1 MTELEVIVDDEGYE
15 WTVWEGEDY
24 WRTAGSDEE
33 WTLYEGAQGHVEE
46 STLDE
51 EIEPQD
57 SFDFF
62 SDDYEEEFEVN
73 SYVQIFRNKKFNSI
87 VLVSI
92 LIGAVLLMYTPEIA
106 DDDENSQE
114 EILQMNLENL
124 DWMAYS
130 VGSPSDLPDCT
141 NERIGMLYYVESNAQ
156 FYVCKTG
163 GWNSIVIGNSLS
175 HPAQSNN
182 LFSLLMDQNP
192 MQEDTRCFFPLGSS
206 DDVIFYCHGV
216 FYRTDGTVEGTVPLS
231 FQGYKVPSMIYGVD
245 KIYGLMIE
253 EKLVYRQN
261 NEYYIID
268 GENPSQKVNFMNLP
282 SHQIVT
288 HESSFIGF
296 GNQVI
301 FVWTDSSTTSLLSL
315 NGDNVVEQIYTTS
328 ELNYFDHYVS
338 VTDEFLYV
346 KLRGTS
352 SSSTQDQ
359 ILKFD
364 SNLELV
370 KSTNITIEDVNY
382 IGNNYFVEDDIL
394 FVCHRG
400 SLAKVT
406 DNNQLISIYSG
417 RDLVAEYY
425 GEIENCDASIG
436 GQNDGY
442 NERRTV
448 DGFVVSHQFNFIFS
462 IDEKPDGGHIYY
474 NKEDGDINNFPSI
487 HLQCGGKMIGYG
499 GNSGPVEL
507 KINQNQVNLDEIN
520 PSYEVLFSKYYGDDI
535 EYDLDIFHCDNNH
548 FLFMNWSHSTG
559 LEIWKYDFA
568 SQSSVLVVDLLQGPG
583 SSYPFGGGPDIF
595 KIWERGYSIGD
606 NYIQRIDNPYFGE
619 ELHLFTS
626 G

>member
-1 MTELEVIVDDEGYE
+1 
-15 WTVWEGEDY
+15 
-24 WRTAGSDEE
+24 
-33 WTLYEGAQGHVEE
+33 
-46 STLDE
+46 
-51 EIEPQD
+51 
-57 SFDFF
+57 
-62 SDDYEEEFEVN
+62 
-73 SYVQIFRNKKFNSI
+73 
-87 VLVSI
+87 
-92 LIGAVLLMYTPEIA
+92 
-106 DDDENSQE
+106 
-114 EILQMNLENL
+114 MNLENL

-130 VGSPSDLPDCT
+130 VGSPSDLPDCI

-156 FYVCKTG
+156 FYVCKTD
-163 GWNSIVIGNSLS
+163 GWNSIVVGNSLS

-192 MQEDTRCFFPLGSS
+192 MQGDTRCFFPLGSS

-231 FQGYKVPSMIYGVD
+231 FQDYKQPSMIYGVD
-245 KIYGLMIE
+245 KINGLMIE
-253 EKLVYRQN
+253 EKLVYQTN

-268 GENPSQKVNFMNLP
+268 GENPSQKVNFNLP
-282 SHQIVT
+282 STEILT
-288 HESSFIGF
+288 HESTFIRF

-301 FVWTDSSTTSLLSL
+301 FVWTDGSTTSLLSL
-315 NGDNVVEQIYTTS
+315 DGDNVVEQIFTTS
-328 ELNYFDHYVS
+328 ELKYFDHYVS
-338 VTDEFLYV
+338 VTDEFLHV
-346 KLRGTS
+346 KLRGIS

-382 IGNNYFVEDDIL
+382 IGNSYFVEDDNL

-406 DNNQLISIYSG
+406 EDNQLISIYSG

-425 GEIENCDASIG
+425 DEIENCDGSIG

-442 NERRTV
+442 NKRRTV

-462 IDEKPDGGHIYY
+462 IDEKPDGGYIYY
-474 NKEDGDINNFPSI
+474 NKEGGDIYNFPSV
-487 HLQCGGKMIGYG
+487 HLQCGDKMIGYG
-499 GNSGPVEL
+499 GHSGPVEL
-507 KINQNQVNLDEIN
+507 KINQNQVTLDEIN
-520 PSYEVLFSKYYGDDI
+520 PSYELLFSKYGGDNFN
-535 EYDLDIFHCDNNH
+535 YDLDIFHCDNNH
-548 FLFMNWSHSTG
+548 FLFRNWSHSTG

-568 SQSSVLVVDLLQGPG
+568 SQSSVLVVDLVQGPG
-583 SSYPFGGGPDIF
+583 SSYPFGGDPIYDV
-595 KIWERGYSIGD
+595 WERGYSIGD